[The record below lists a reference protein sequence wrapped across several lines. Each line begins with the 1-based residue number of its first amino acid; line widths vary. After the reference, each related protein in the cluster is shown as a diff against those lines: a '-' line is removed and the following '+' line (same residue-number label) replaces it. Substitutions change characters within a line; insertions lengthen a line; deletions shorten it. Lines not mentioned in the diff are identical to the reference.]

1 MKKQMKRLLLGA
13 AFVGML
19 ALAGCGGDAL
29 EPAGNTLK
37 DKSAEGYVQ
46 AAQEALAE
54 ADSFTADFKTTVQMK
69 GSGKTV
75 TEGTVTSVKDPFY
88 VNVDTDMIF
97 DDLVQEYDL
106 YLEKAG
112 DEVNQYMSF
121 DGEWTEMTMDKTS
134 ALAGVKIYNTLEN
147 MQTFLDAGEDWK
159 MQQKGGNVLLTGI
172 IPEEKVYAVEEEGR
186 LFQQAGMSGLSEV
199 YFAGV
204 GDVTVELAVDAKTGA
219 PISFEID
226 LAKTLE
232 IMTNNVL
239 TELGGGTLE
248 NPVKVT
254 RYVISSEIT
263 KLGDVEAG
271 EIPVEAKSSAIN
283 YDKEISLLENEEK

>member
-19 ALAGCGGDAL
+19 ACTGCGGDAL
-29 EPAGNTLK
+29 EPAGNTVK

-46 AAQEALAE
+46 AAQEALAA
-54 ADSFTADFKTTVQMK
+54 ADSFTADFNTTVQMK

-75 TEGTVTSVKDPFY
+75 TKGTVTSVKDPFY

-106 YLEKAG
+106 YLEQTA
-112 DEVNQYMSF
+112 DAVNQYMSYN
-121 DGEWTEMTMDKTS
+121 GEWTEMTMDKTS

-147 MQTFLDAGEDWK
+147 MQVFLDAGEDWK
-159 MQQKGGNVLLTGI
+159 MQQRSGKVVLTGI
-172 IPEEKVYAVEEEGR
+172 IPEEKVFAVEESGR

-204 GDVTVELAVDAKTGA
+204 GDVTVELTVDAKTGA
-219 PISFEID
+219 PISFKVD

-248 NPVKVT
+248 NGVEVS
-254 RYVISSEIT
+254 RYVISSTFT
-263 KLGDVEAG
+263 KLGGVKAG

-283 YDKEISLLENEEK
+283 YDKEISLLESAEK

>member
-1 MKKQMKRLLLGA
+1 MKKQIKRLLLGA
-13 AFVGML
+13 AFIGMF
-19 ALAGCGGDAL
+19 AFAGCGADAL

-37 DKSAEGYVQ
+37 DKSADGYVQ

-75 TEGTVTSVKDPFY
+75 TKGTVTCVKEPFY

-106 YLEKAG
+106 YLEQSG
-112 DEVNQYMSF
+112 DAVNQYMSYN
-121 DGEWTEMTMDKTS
+121 GEWTEMTMDKPS
-134 ALAGVKIYNTLEN
+134 AQAGVKIYNTLEN
-147 MQTFLDAGEDWK
+147 MQAFLDAGEDWK
-159 MQQKGGNVLLTGI
+159 MQQKGGKVVLTGI
-172 IPEEKVYAVEEEGR
+172 IPEEKVFAVEENGR

-204 GDVTVELAVDAKTGA
+204 GDVTVELTVDAKTGA
-219 PISFEID
+219 PIAFDID

-248 NPVKVT
+248 NGVEVT

-263 KLGDVEAG
+263 QLGGVKAG

-283 YDKEISLLENEEK
+283 YEKEISLLENEQK